1 MKKLK
6 FLIPTLVMTVLF
18 TGCGQN
24 PETVLKNAAEK
35 MNNLDNYHMT
45 MQMDMNLAFDGS
57 SMSMSVKA
65 ESDIDEKNGVGVM
78 DTTASIFGVTST
90 ERSYMT
96 YKDNITTTYTQDED
110 ETWYKKE
117 EAYEEP
123 VNFDIFSNTTTI
135 EEVKD
140 EEGTYKIS
148 LTEDQIKELM
158 GSMEDTEGYDVN
170 LNNVVITVTVK
181 DGYITKLIMTM
192 PMSMTEEGQTINV
205 DAVLTFEFSK
215 FNEVTVTIPENVI
228 ANAID
233 IKPIEIENYVSDYI
247 FEIEWNVEE
256 DTTTYTNTDLEYDG
270 PKPTKV
276 DLTLEDGY
284 VVSGVIEMDGYK
296 AVITDG
302 NIEVTKI
309 D

>member
-181 DGYITKLIMTM
+181 AGYITKLIMTM

>member
-6 FLIPTLVMTVLF
+6 FLIPTLVMVVLF

-24 PETVLKNAAEK
+24 PETVLKDAAAK
-35 MNNLDNYHMT
+35 MSELDNYHMT
-45 MQMDMNLAFDGS
+45 MQMDMDFSFDGS
-57 SMSMSVKA
+57 SMSMSAKV

-78 DTTASIFGVTST
+78 DTTASMFGISST

-96 YKDNITTTYTQDED
+96 YKDNITTTYTQED
-110 ETWYKKE
+110 ETWYKEE
-117 EAYEEP
+117 EAYEDP
-123 VNFDIFSNTTTI
+123 VNFDIFGNTTTI
-135 EEVKD
+135 EEVEDQK
-140 EEGTYKIS
+140 GTYKIS

-170 LNNVVITVTVK
+170 LENVVITVTVT
-181 DGYITKLIMTM
+181 DGYITKMIMTL
-192 PMSMTEEGQTINV
+192 PMSMTEEGQTINI

-215 FNEVTVTIPENVI
+215 FNEVTVTIPEDVL
-228 ANAID
+228 ANAVDSKIL
-233 IKPIEIENYVSDYI
+233 EIESYVYEYI
-247 FEIEWNVEE
+247 YEIEWNVEE

-276 DLTLEDGY
+276 DVTLEDAS
-284 VVSGVIEMDGYK
+284 VVSGVIEMEGYK
-296 AVITDG
+296 AIITDG
-302 NIEVTKI
+302 IVEVTKI

>member
-35 MNNLDNYHMT
+35 MSNLDNYHMT

-110 ETWYKKE
+110 ETWYKKQ

-158 GSMEDTEGYDVN
+158 GSMEETEGYDVN
-170 LNNVVITVTVK
+170 LNNVVITITVK
-181 DGYITKLIMTM
+181 DEYITKLTM
-192 PMSMTEEGQTINV
+192 NLPMSMTEEGQTINV

-215 FNEVTVTIPENVI
+215 FNEVTVTIPESVI

-233 IKPIEIENYVSDYI
+233 IKIYEIENYVSDYI
-247 FEIEWNVEE
+247 FEIEWNVDEN
-256 DTTTYTNTDLEYDG
+256 TTTYTNTDLEYDG

-276 DLTLEDGY
+276 DVTLEDGY